1 MNYYASVCP
10 ETLTGPDR
18 LMLSTKGDVVLS
30 IVNITMGKE
39 RALIGCDTACCYDV
53 PDGKRLGQM
62 SKLLVLQGMGV
73 VMAFRGQR
81 HMFHQIVNRSLF
93 DNEPDCFDSLVDQL
107 PAIINDAKPH
117 YVAFEFESNL
127 ELYVVG
133 WSHRFGKITGA
144 SYQIDPDGILK
155 ASNIDTWRYSVA
167 PEVPEDPLPVLDT
180 HEKMFAHAQRQT
192 AMYKADD
199 PEAVIGGRYFIA
211 DVTREQIL
219 VSYVGDLSAV
229 SAP

>member
-10 ETLTGPDR
+10 EILVGPDR
-18 LMLSTKGDVVLS
+18 LMLSTKGDVILS

-39 RALIGCDTACCYDV
+39 RALIGCDTACCYDA

-133 WSHRFGKITGA
+133 WSHRFEKITGA

-180 HEKMFAHAQRQT
+180 HEKMFAYAQRQT
-192 AMYKADD
+192 AMHKADD

-219 VSYVGDLSAV
+219 VSFAGDLSAV
-229 SAP
+229 SAQ